1 MDVEHAIA
9 RLLTWGT
16 YLGVAAL
23 AIGVV
28 LMLAAGISPLDPDYP
43 ALDVS
48 AIPGEL
54 LALEPAGFLWAGLLV
69 VIATPPARVATA
81 LIGYVA
87 ARDRIMATVSAAIL
101 VVIAAAVALGA
112 GGQA

>member
-1 MDVEHAIA
+1 MAIEHAIA

-16 YLGVAAL
+16 YIGVVAL

-28 LMLAAGISPLDPDYP
+28 AMLAAGISPLDPDYP
-43 ALDVS
+43 ALDPGSIVS
-48 AIPGEL
+48 DL
-54 LALEPAGFLWAGLLV
+54 LALQPSGFLWVGLLV

-81 LIGYVA
+81 LVGYIA
-87 ARDRIMATVSAAIL
+87 ARDRPMAVVSAAIL

-112 GGQA
+112 RES

>member
-1 MDVEHAIA
+1 MTIEHAIA

-16 YLGVAAL
+16 YAGVVAL

-28 LMLAAGISPLDPDYP
+28 LMLAAGISPLDPAYP
-43 ALDVS
+43 ALD
-48 AIPGEL
+48 PGSIVGDM
-54 LALEPAGFLWAGLLV
+54 LALHAGGFLWAGLLV

-81 LIGYVA
+81 LVGYLA
-87 ARDRIMATVSAAIL
+87 ARDRPMAIVSAAIL

-112 GGQA
+112 GEG